1 MTQKSLAQY
10 FPDMQ
15 RADNDRDR
23 LQVADLVLA
32 LVEQE
37 LRALESHDDD
47 LTYLIEVLRCGVQ
60 RALVDDESTAVQHL
74 LATDACGRPH

>member
-1 MTQKSLAQY
+1 MTQRSLAKY
-10 FPDMQ
+10 FPDIRQ
-15 RADNDRDR
+15 ADNDRDR

-37 LRALESHDDD
+37 LHALESGDDD

-60 RALVDDESTAVQHL
+60 RALGDSDRPANLL
-74 LATDACGRPH
+74 LAAEPHGRTH